1 MWTLRNIPTKTLAL
15 VLKLCL
21 LKNKPVFFFLCV
33 LISASFFLHL
43 AHFYCIVGASS
54 GEDVQG
60 KTFLTEDQR
69 AFVLSEL
76 ESGLTHS

>member
-15 VLKLCL
+15 VLKSCL
-21 LKNKPVFFFLCV
+21 LKNKPVFFFVRADFSL
-33 LISASFFLHL
+33 FFLHL